1 MIRMEQVSRAY
12 AGREA
17 VAGVDLCVARGAFCA
32 LIGASGSGK
41 STLLRMINRLVE
53 PDRGTVLMDGVD
65 VRSLA
70 PEQLRRR
77 IGYVIQS
84 VGLFPH
90 WSVARNIGAV
100 PALLG
105 WEKPHI
111 AARVAELMALLR
123 LDPALALAAPASL
136 SGGQAQRVGV
146 ARALAAD
153 PDLLLMDEPF
163 GALDPV
169 TRAALQSELLRIQRE
184 TGKTIV
190 FVTHDMDEALRL
202 ASQVVVL
209 DQGRVVQDATP
220 AELLAA
226 PANDLVRD
234 LLGREDRG
242 LRRLALRPVLA
253 AMRQGFDPQA
263 ASISADS
270 DCRAAVSRMAEL
282 GVSTLSV
289 RDAQGTSLGLLH
301 LADLVMA

>member
-1 MIRMEQVSRAY
+1 MIRLEQVRRAY

-17 VAGVDLCVARGAFCA
+17 VAGVDLTVERGAFCA
-32 LIGASGSGK
+32 LIGESGSGK

-53 PDRGTVLMDGVD
+53 PDCGRVLLDGED

-70 PEQLRRR
+70 PEQLRRH

-90 WSVARNIGAV
+90 WTVARNIAAV

-105 WEKPHI
+105 WERPRI
-111 AARVAELMALLR
+111 EARITELMALLR
-123 LDPALALAAPASL
+123 LDPRLAKASPASL

-169 TRAALQSELLRIQRE
+169 TRTALQTELARIQRE

-202 ASQVVVL
+202 ATQVVVL

-220 AELLAA
+220 SGLLAH
-226 PANDLVRD
+226 PADDRVRD

-242 LRRLALRPVLA
+242 LRRLALRPVQSVMRKPGPASAPAIA
-253 AMRQGFDPQA
+253 AA
-263 ASISADS
+263 T
-270 DCRAAVSRMAEL
+270 DCRAALSRMAEL
-282 GVSTLSV
+282 GVSVLDV
-289 RDAQGTSLGLLH
+289 QDEHGTRLGSLH
-301 LADLVMA
+301 LADLIAG